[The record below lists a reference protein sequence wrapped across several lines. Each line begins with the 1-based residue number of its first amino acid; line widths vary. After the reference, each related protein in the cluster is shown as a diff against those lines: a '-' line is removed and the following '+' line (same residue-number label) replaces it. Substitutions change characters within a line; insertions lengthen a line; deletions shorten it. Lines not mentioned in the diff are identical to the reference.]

1 MIGKVYDLLIIGGGF
16 AGTAMAYS
24 AARRGINVLLLEA
37 GSLCSGSSAACCGRA
52 QIIESESADL
62 DLVLAGFSKL
72 EDLESELEIDLE
84 WELPGHITLLS
95 SQDQWQQYEK
105 LTGRLNQHGVEAEML
120 DLPNLH
126 AAEPNLQIEGLIGA
140 AYSKEGH
147 LNPFKFCLGFA
158 QAAKRLGAILLP
170 YTRVTGFEHDNNRI
184 TSVQTENSQFSANTI
199 LLAAGAWT
207 GKLAKMAGSSLPV
220 CFNHAEAMVS
230 EPLQPRINHHIGMSG
245 FYEAVHGNERMV
257 SLGVGQHRNG
267 SLVISNAIEQAYEI
281 SMSSSAWSMPALAK
295 VLLDL
300 CPFLKNTH
308 IIRSW
313 AAPSPFMPDYKP
325 AVGWLPGCDNLY
337 VAAGFHLSIPT
348 IPLFAQIIVDNLLQK
363 GDLNQN
369 SILKSYSPARFQGSQ
384 N

>member
-1 MIGKVYDLLIIGGGF
+1 MTGKVYDLLIIGGGF
-16 AGTAMAYS
+16 AGTALAYS
-24 AARRGINVLLLEA
+24 AARRGIHVLLLEA

-72 EDLESELEIDLE
+72 EDLGSELEIDLE

-95 SQDQWQQYEK
+95 SQDQWQQYK
-105 LTGRLNQHGVEAEML
+105 ALTGRLNQHGVEAEML
-120 DLPNLH
+120 DLPSLH
-126 AAEPNLQIEGLIGA
+126 AAEPNLYLEGLIGA

-170 YTRVTGFEHDNNRI
+170 YNPVIGFEQDYNRI
-184 TSVQTENSQFSANTI
+184 TGVRTETSQFSANTI

-230 EPLQPRINHHIGMSG
+230 EPLPPRIHHHIGMSG
-245 FYEAVHGNERMV
+245 FYEAVHGNQRMV

-267 SLVISNAIEQAYEI
+267 SLVISNAIEQAHEI
-281 SMSSSAWSMPALAK
+281 SMDSSTWSMEG
-295 VLLDL
+295 
-300 CPFLKNTH
+300 
-308 IIRSW
+308 RR
-313 AAPSPFMPDYKP
+313 PSPTSTSE
-325 AVGWLPGCDNLY
+325 GRRI
-337 VAAGFHLSIPT
+337 AG
-348 IPLFAQIIVDNLLQK
+348 
-363 GDLNQN
+363 
-369 SILKSYSPARFQGSQ
+369 RGSDS
-384 N
+384 